1 MKVGRQEIEEGLG
14 NIKETIEEI
23 LSNLSTYE
31 YDNEVPECIKKTTM
45 ELLGGI
51 VNQVIPLSNKLYKE
65 LEEKKTAE
73 I

>member
-31 YDNEVPECIKKTTM
+31 YDKEVPECIKKTTM

-51 VNQVIPLSNKLYKE
+51 VNQVIPLSNRLYKE

-73 I
+73 M